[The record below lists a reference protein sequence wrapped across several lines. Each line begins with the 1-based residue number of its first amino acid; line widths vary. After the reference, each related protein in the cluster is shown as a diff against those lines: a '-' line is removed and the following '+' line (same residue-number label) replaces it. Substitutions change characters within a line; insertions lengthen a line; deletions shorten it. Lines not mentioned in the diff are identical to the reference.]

1 MRENRL
7 LKSICHIILPIL
19 IITLIVSILYVT
31 SKDSIY
37 YNEKKY
43 FQSDDFARI
52 YINEIANYAK
62 KIVDDSYSNSENIQ
76 DGSSKIYYSESTD
89 DGSVIYYT
97 GDLHHIES
105 KEKYFLV
112 IYNNK
117 AITNVELTSKTSTIQ
132 EIKDY
137 IGQDTSK
144 KYVNIIDGQIQ
155 TNSEIIQS
163 IGLRYY
169 YLFETNLY
177 DLATDEFSQ
186 TSVNDFEIYSSYIEE
201 FDGNFESV
209 AIANLLR
216 SLEPYE
222 NYVYLI
228 IPISAIFILLIM
240 LYLIIAIGH
249 KKGIPGISL
258 NDFDKIPLEII
269 FFMYAIIASFAVALL
284 TILDFAQTDINLIL
298 SILVTAFFVFYILT
312 MITVHTMIKRIKAK
326 IFWETTLTGRF
337 AILIKREYDRIKGNI
352 RYSSSL
358 KVKILAWWIIVAAI
372 MIFLLLAFRISGIT
386 FICSG
391 ALFIFMVYKTLKIG
405 KQYAEIEK
413 KLKDINNGNNQAKLD
428 TKDYMPEFRDT
439 VKYIND
445 VSEGIENAIQDRMKS
460 ERLKAELITNV
471 SHDIKTPLT
480 SIINYV
486 DLLKKEKIE
495 NEKVKEYIEI
505 LDNKSQRLKKLTE
518 DLVEASKVSIG
529 NISLNLEKINIVELI
544 NQAVGE
550 FTDKFKNNNLDVII
564 DSKEAEINI
573 MADSRYMY
581 RVIENLF
588 SNIAKYAQDNSR
600 VYIDIKLCPEIS
612 QREKREPSPNFPV
625 TIEIKNISK
634 ERLNISADE
643 LMQRFVRGDKSRNTE
658 GSGLGLSIAQN
669 LTELQNGKFNL
680 KLDGDLFKVELI
692 FNTI

>member
-7 LKSICHIILPIL
+7 LKIICHILLPIL
-19 IITLIVSILYVT
+19 IVTLIVSIIYIT

-37 YNEKKY
+37 YNEGKY
-43 FQSDDFARI
+43 FQSEDFVRI
-52 YINEIANYAK
+52 YMNEIANYAK
-62 KIVDDSYSNSENIQ
+62 KLVDDNISISERIEDNS
-76 DGSSKIYYSESTD
+76 TT
-89 DGSVIYYT
+89 IYYT
-97 GDLHHIES
+97 ENSAVDV

-112 IYNNK
+112 IYDNK
-117 AITNVELTSKTSTIQ
+117 AVTNVDLTSNTSTIQ

-137 IGQDTSK
+137 IGQDTNK
-144 KYVNIIDGQIQ
+144 KYLNVIDGQIQ

-169 YLFETNLY
+169 YQFEKNIY
-177 DLATDEFSQ
+177 DLTTGEYIT
-186 TSVNDFEIYSSYIEE
+186 TSINDFEIYSSYVEE
-201 FDGNFESV
+201 FDGSFDIV
-209 AIANLLR
+209 AIANILKQ
-216 SLEPYE
+216 LEPYE
-222 NYVYLI
+222 NYIYTI
-228 IPISAIFILLIM
+228 IPISAVFILLII

-249 KKGIPGISL
+249 KKGVQGISL
-258 NDFDKIPLEII
+258 NDFDRIPLEII
-269 FFMYAIIASFAVALL
+269 FFMYMMIACLPIALL
-284 TILDFAQTDINLIL
+284 NILDFTETQINLIISVL
-298 SILVTAFFVFYILT
+298 ITVYFVFYILT
-312 MITVHTMIKRIKAK
+312 IITLHTMIKRIKAK
-326 IFWETTLTGRF
+326 MFWKTTLVGRLC
-337 AILIKREYDRIKGNI
+337 ILVKQEYDRIKGNI

-358 KVKILAWWIIVAAI
+358 KTKILASWIVVAGI
-372 MIFLLLAFRISGIT
+372 MLFLLLAFRISFLT
-386 FICSG
+386 FVLSG
-391 ALFIFMVYKTLKIG
+391 ALFAFMVYKTLKIG
-405 KQYAEIEK
+405 KQYAEIEN
-413 KLKDINNGNNQAKLD
+413 KLKDINNGNNQEKLN
-428 TKDYMPEFRDT
+428 TENYIPEFRDT
-439 VKYIND
+439 VNYIND

-495 NEKVKEYIEI
+495 NEKAKEYIEI

-518 DLVEASKVSIG
+518 DLIEASKVSTG

-544 NQAVGE
+544 NQAIGE
-550 FTDKFKNNNLDVII
+550 FADKFKNNNLDVII
-564 DSKEAEINI
+564 DAKEAEINI

-588 SNIAKYAQDNSR
+588 SNIAKYAQNNSR
-600 VYIDIKLCPEIS
+600 VYIDLKVCPQIS
-612 QREKREPSPNFPV
+612 QNEKTGLSPNFPNV
-625 TIEIKNISK
+625 IIEIKNISK
-634 ERLNISADE
+634 DRLNISADE

-692 FNTI
+692 FNTV

>member
-7 LKSICHIILPIL
+7 LKIICHILLPIL
-19 IITLIVSILYVT
+19 IVTLIVSIIYIT

-37 YNEKKY
+37 YNEGKY
-43 FQSDDFARI
+43 FQSEDFVRI
-52 YINEIANYAK
+52 YMNEIANYAK
-62 KIVDDSYSNSENIQ
+62 KLVDDNISISERIEDNS
-76 DGSSKIYYSESTD
+76 TT
-89 DGSVIYYT
+89 IYYT
-97 GDLHHIES
+97 ENSAVDV

-112 IYNNK
+112 IYDNK
-117 AITNVELTSKTSTIQ
+117 AVTNVDLTSNTSTIQ

-137 IGQDTSK
+137 IGQDTNK
-144 KYVNIIDGQIQ
+144 KYLNVIDGQIQ

-169 YLFETNLY
+169 YQFEKNIY
-177 DLATDEFSQ
+177 DLTTGEYIT
-186 TSVNDFEIYSSYIEE
+186 TSINDFEIYSSYVEE
-201 FDGNFESV
+201 FDGSFDIV
-209 AIANLLR
+209 AIANILKQ
-216 SLEPYE
+216 LEPYE
-222 NYVYLI
+222 NYIYTI
-228 IPISAIFILLIM
+228 IPISAVFILLII

-249 KKGIPGISL
+249 KKGVQGISL
-258 NDFDKIPLEII
+258 NDFDRIPLEII
-269 FFMYAIIASFAVALL
+269 FFMYMMIACLPIALL
-284 TILDFAQTDINLIL
+284 NILDFTETQINLIISVL
-298 SILVTAFFVFYILT
+298 ITVYFVFYILT
-312 MITVHTMIKRIKAK
+312 MITLHTMIKRIKAK
-326 IFWETTLTGRF
+326 MFWKTTLVGRLC
-337 AILIKREYDRIKGNI
+337 ILVKQEYDRIKGNI

-358 KVKILAWWIIVAAI
+358 KTKILASWIVVAGI
-372 MIFLLLAFRISGIT
+372 MLFLLLAFRISFLT
-386 FICSG
+386 FVLSG
-391 ALFIFMVYKTLKIG
+391 ALFAFMVYKTLKIG
-405 KQYAEIEK
+405 KQYAEIEN
-413 KLKDINNGNNQAKLD
+413 KLKDINNGNNQEKLN
-428 TKDYMPEFRDT
+428 TENYIPEFRDT
-439 VKYIND
+439 VNYIND

-495 NEKVKEYIEI
+495 NEKAKEYIEI

-518 DLVEASKVSIG
+518 DLIEASKVSTG

-544 NQAVGE
+544 NQAIGE
-550 FTDKFKNNNLDVII
+550 FADKFKNNNLDVII
-564 DSKEAEINI
+564 DAKEAEINI

-588 SNIAKYAQDNSR
+588 SNIAKYAQNNSR
-600 VYIDIKLCPEIS
+600 VYIDLKVCPQIS
-612 QREKREPSPNFPV
+612 QNEKTGLSPNFPNV
-625 TIEIKNISK
+625 IIEIKNISK
-634 ERLNISADE
+634 DRLNISADE

-692 FNTI
+692 FNTV

>member
-7 LKSICHIILPIL
+7 LKIICHILLPIL
-19 IITLIVSILYVT
+19 IVTLIVSIIYIT

-37 YNEKKY
+37 YNEGKY
-43 FQSDDFARI
+43 FQSEDFVRI
-52 YINEIANYAK
+52 YMNEIANYAK
-62 KIVDDSYSNSENIQ
+62 KLVDDNISISERIEDNS
-76 DGSSKIYYSESTD
+76 TT
-89 DGSVIYYT
+89 IYYT
-97 GDLHHIES
+97 ENSAVDV

-112 IYNNK
+112 IYDNK
-117 AITNVELTSKTSTIQ
+117 AVTNVDLTSNTSTIQ

-137 IGQDTSK
+137 IGQDTNK
-144 KYVNIIDGQIQ
+144 KYLNVIDGQIQ

-169 YLFETNLY
+169 YQFEKNIY
-177 DLATDEFSQ
+177 DLTTGEYIT
-186 TSVNDFEIYSSYIEE
+186 TSINDFEIYSSYVEE
-201 FDGNFESV
+201 FDGSFDIV
-209 AIANLLR
+209 AIANILKQ
-216 SLEPYE
+216 LEPYE
-222 NYVYLI
+222 NYIYTI
-228 IPISAIFILLIM
+228 IPISAVFILLII

-249 KKGIPGISL
+249 KKGVQGISL
-258 NDFDKIPLEII
+258 NDFDRIPLEII
-269 FFMYAIIASFAVALL
+269 FFMYMMIACLPIALL
-284 TILDFAQTDINLIL
+284 NILDFTETQINLIISVL
-298 SILVTAFFVFYILT
+298 ITVYFVFYILT
-312 MITVHTMIKRIKAK
+312 MITLHTMIKRIKAK
-326 IFWETTLTGRF
+326 MFWKTTLVGRLC
-337 AILIKREYDRIKGNI
+337 ILVKQEYDRIKGNI

-358 KVKILAWWIIVAAI
+358 KTKILASWIVVAGI
-372 MIFLLLAFRISGIT
+372 MIFLLLAFRISFLT
-386 FICSG
+386 FVLSG
-391 ALFIFMVYKTLKIG
+391 ALFAFMVYKTLKIG
-405 KQYAEIEK
+405 KQYAEIEN
-413 KLKDINNGNNQAKLD
+413 KLKDINNGNNQEKLN
-428 TKDYMPEFRDT
+428 TENYIPEFRDT
-439 VKYIND
+439 VNYIND

-495 NEKVKEYIEI
+495 NEKAKEYIEI

-518 DLVEASKVSIG
+518 DLIEASKVSTG

-544 NQAVGE
+544 NQAIGE
-550 FTDKFKNNNLDVII
+550 FADKFKNNNLDVII
-564 DSKEAEINI
+564 DAKEAEINI

-588 SNIAKYAQDNSR
+588 SNIAKYAQNNSR
-600 VYIDIKLCPEIS
+600 VYIDLKVCPQIS
-612 QREKREPSPNFPV
+612 QNEKTGLSPNFPNV
-625 TIEIKNISK
+625 IIEIKNISK
-634 ERLNISADE
+634 DRLNISADE

-692 FNTI
+692 FNTV